1 MSLSINRAGIWCPT
15 NENRIKLD
23 EQWVPVKGFW
33 HKALGQWI
41 ESFNL
46 NRVLYVNTVAL
57 AGANIYELMG
67 SPTEPADYIF
77 ENRAGVIG
85 NVTTEYSLRTGQFPE
100 GSTLTLVN
108 KGIIRG
114 RGGNGVGWGGGVAGQ
129 AARPAL
135 LLDCPTRL
143 DNRNGEIIA
152 GGAGGSVLYVGNRT
166 IGGGGGAG
174 TPGGVYTGSME
185 YDYGGYIGGTP
196 GTPTTGGLGARFT
209 RFGYSGYSGQN
220 VGTGT
225 AIKTNG
231 HVLTQVVGNDPLM
244 IKGVIG

>member
-1 MSLSINRAGIWCPT
+1 MSLSINRAGIWYQA
-15 NENRIKLD
+15 NEYRVKLD

-33 HKALGQWI
+33 YKTMGRWV
-41 ESFNL
+41 ESFNF
-46 NRVLYVNTVAL
+46 NKVLYVNDAAL
-57 AGANIYELMG
+57 AGGNIYELMG

-77 ENRAGVIG
+77 ENRAEVIG
-85 NVTTEYSLRTGQFPE
+85 NVNTEYSLRTGQFPE
-100 GSTLTLVN
+100 GSTLTIIN

-114 RGGNGVGWGGGVAGQ
+114 RGGNGVGWWGGVAGQ

-135 LLDCPTRL
+135 LLDYPTTL
-143 DNRNGEIIA
+143 DNINGEIIA
-152 GGAGGSVLYVGNRT
+152 GGAGGSVLVVGSRT

-174 TPGGVYTGSME
+174 TPGGLYTGSME
-185 YDYGGYIGGTP
+185 YDYGGYISGTS

-209 RFGYSGYSGQN
+209 LYGYVGYSGQN

-231 HVLTQVVGNDPLM
+231 HLLKQVVGNDPM
-244 IKGVIG
+244 IKGSVV